1 MDRVNLRSA
10 AVLTINNYSNLK
22 KKFITDLAND
32 ILDSFSSFE
41 DPRDPTPAPQCI
53 GIALA
58 LSQ

>member
-1 MDRVNLRSA
+1 MERVNLRSA
-10 AVLTINNYSNLK
+10 AVLTINRYSNLK
-22 KKFITDLAND
+22 KFVTDLGIK

>member
-1 MDRVNLRSA
+1 MECVNLRSA
-10 AVLTINNYSNLK
+10 AVFTINSNLK
-22 KKFITDLAND
+22 KKFVTDLAIK

-58 LSQ
+58 LGQ